1 MTVPLSYS
9 IEIML
14 EGKHNKYFFKC
25 QELNQ
30 KLIEDMRLK
39 YMSYKE
45 TFKHVGFLVMH
56 YFSLKLQVTSDSLG
70 GFTIARRNVQGLE

>member
-1 MTVPLSYS
+1 MLLYILYDCMTVPLSYS

-25 QELNQ
+25 KELNQ

-39 YMSYKE
+39 YLPYKE
-45 TFKHVGFLVMH
+45 TLSMLGF
-56 YFSLKLQVTSDSLG
+56 
-70 GFTIARRNVQGLE
+70 

>member
-45 TFKHVGFLVMH
+45 TLNMLGF
-56 YFSLKLQVTSDSLG
+56 
-70 GFTIARRNVQGLE
+70 